1 MTVFYTRDSQLHD
14 LSADDAYRSYLI
26 SRNQQPIVYH
36 SGDVHW
42 KRLCVAARLT
52 RNHIKGFFAAIR
64 VALVAD
70 KMRRVQS
77 ELALHGIHYNQV
89 PGTRADGRGDR

>member
-1 MTVFYTRDSQLHD
+1 MTMFYTRDSQLHD
-14 LSADDAYRSYLI
+14 LAADDAYRSYLI

-70 KMRRVQS
+70 KMRRVQR
-77 ELALHGIHYNQV
+77 ELALRGVHYDQV
-89 PGTRADGRGDR
+89 PGTRVDGRGDR

>member
-1 MTVFYTRDSQLHD
+1 MTMFYTRDSQLHD

-52 RNHIKGFFAAIR
+52 RNHIRGFFAAIR

-70 KMRRVQS
+70 KMRRVQR
-77 ELALHGIHYNQV
+77 ELALRGIRYNQA
-89 PGTRADGRGDR
+89 PSTRADGRGDR